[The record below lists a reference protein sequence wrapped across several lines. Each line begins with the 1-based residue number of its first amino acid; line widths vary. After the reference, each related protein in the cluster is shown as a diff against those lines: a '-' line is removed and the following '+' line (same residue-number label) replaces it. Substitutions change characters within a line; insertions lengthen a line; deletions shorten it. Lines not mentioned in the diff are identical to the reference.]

1 MALDAFD
8 SETEVQHCR
17 GVRSLMTRLA
27 AVVVLIVLATSAWAQ
42 CAGWQSSA
50 EARME
55 CCAQEEQCP
64 MHAGTDASVSHT
76 LTQQQADTCCALS
89 ERAPST
95 PSSSSQIA
103 PVTLALVST
112 PVAVVLPD
120 FEPLRNGWQSFV
132 PIAASSVPRHILLS
146 VFLV

>member
-1 MALDAFD
+1 M
-8 SETEVQHCR
+8 S
-17 GVRSLMTRLA
+17 VRSLMMRFA
-27 AVVVLIVLATSAWAQ
+27 AVAVLIVLPTNLWAQ
-42 CAGWQSSA
+42 CAGWQGTA

-55 CCAQEEQCP
+55 CCAQEEQCS
-64 MHAGTDASVSHT
+64 MHTGTDASVSHT
-76 LTQQQADTCCALS
+76 LTQKQADSCCALS

-120 FEPLRNGWQSFV
+120 FEPLRNGSQSFV
-132 PIAASSVPRHILLS
+132 PIAPRPVPRHILLS

>member
-1 MALDAFD
+1 
-8 SETEVQHCR
+8 
-17 GVRSLMTRLA
+17 MTRLV
-27 AVVVLIVLATSAWAQ
+27 AVVVLVVLPTSAWAQ
-42 CAGWQSSA
+42 CAGWQGTA

-64 MHAGTDASVSHT
+64 MHAGTAASVRHT

-89 ERAPST
+89 ERASST
-95 PSSSSQIA
+95 PSSASQIA

-120 FEPLRNGWQSFV
+120 FEPLTYGWQSFV
-132 PIAASSVPRHILLS
+132 PITASPVPRHILLS

>member
-1 MALDAFD
+1 M
-8 SETEVQHCR
+8 S
-17 GVRSLMTRLA
+17 VRSLMTRFV
-27 AVVVLIVLATSAWAQ
+27 AVVVLVVLPTSAWVE
-42 CAGWQSSA
+42 CAGWQSTA

-64 MHAGTDASVSHT
+64 MHAGTAASVSHT
-76 LTQQQADTCCALS
+76 LTQQQADSCCALS
-89 ERAPST
+89 EDAPST
-95 PSSSSQIA
+95 PSASQIA

-120 FEPLRNGWQSFV
+120 FEPLTYGWQSFV

>member
-1 MALDAFD
+1 M
-8 SETEVQHCR
+8 S
-17 GVRSLMTRLA
+17 VRPLMTRFVAIL
-27 AVVVLIVLATSAWAQ
+27 VLVVLPTSAWAQ
-42 CAGWQSSA
+42 CAGWQSTA

-55 CCAQEEQCP
+55 CCAQEEQRP
-64 MHAGTDASVSHT
+64 MHAVTDASVSHT

-120 FEPLRNGWQSFV
+120 FELLRKEWQSFV
-132 PIAASSVPRHILLS
+132 PIAASPVPRHILLS
-146 VFLV
+146 VFLI

>member
-1 MALDAFD
+1 
-8 SETEVQHCR
+8 
-17 GVRSLMTRLA
+17 MTRLA
-27 AVVVLIVLATSAWAQ
+27 AIAVLIVLPTSAWAQ
-42 CAGWQSSA
+42 CAGWQSTA
-50 EARME
+50 EARMA

-64 MHAGTDASVSHT
+64 MHGGTTDGSMSQRTV
-76 LTQQQADTCCALS
+76 TQEQADTCCARS

-95 PSSSSQIA
+95 PSSPSQIA

-120 FEPLRNGWQSFV
+120 FEPLPTGWQSFV
-132 PIAASSVPRHILLS
+132 PVAASPVPRHILLS

>member
-1 MALDAFD
+1 M
-8 SETEVQHCR
+8 S
-17 GVRSLMTRLA
+17 VRSLMTRLV
-27 AVVVLIVLATSAWAQ
+27 AVVVIVVLPTSAWAQ

-64 MHAGTDASVSHT
+64 MHAGTDASVSHRT
-76 LTQQQADTCCALS
+76 VTQGQADTCCALS
-89 ERAPST
+89 ERTPST

-112 PVAVVLPD
+112 PVVVVLPD
-120 FEPLRNGWQSFV
+120 FEPLRNRWQSFV
-132 PIAASSVPRHILLS
+132 PIAANPVPRHILLS

>member
-1 MALDAFD
+1 M
-8 SETEVQHCR
+8 S
-17 GVRSLMTRLA
+17 VRSLMMRFA
-27 AVVVLIVLATSAWAQ
+27 AVAILIVLPTTAWAQ
-42 CAGWQSSA
+42 CAGWQSTA

-64 MHAGTDASVSHT
+64 MHAGTGASLTHT
-76 LTQQQADTCCALS
+76 VTQQQADTCCALS

-95 PSSSSQIA
+95 PSTSSQIA
-103 PVTLALVST
+103 PATLALVSA

-120 FEPLRNGWQSFV
+120 FEPLRNAWQSFV
-132 PIAASSVPRHILLS
+132 PIAASPVPRHILLS